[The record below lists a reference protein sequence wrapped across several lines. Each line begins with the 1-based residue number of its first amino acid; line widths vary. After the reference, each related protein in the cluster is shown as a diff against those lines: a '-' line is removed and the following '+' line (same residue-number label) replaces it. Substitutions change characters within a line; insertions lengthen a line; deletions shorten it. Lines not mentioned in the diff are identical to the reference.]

1 MEKLII
7 ILVSIVLLILDN
19 SLVPFFSIKETY
31 PSLLFVF
38 AIAFSLV
45 NGKEKAIFIGI
56 VSGIL
61 QDIFF
66 FCGFGVNSLLNLLL
80 CVLASYIGAGIV
92 KNKRL
97 IPVVSI
103 FFITLIKYIGIYI
116 IFYFLNIEI
125 HFAKSIIMSIYNGI
139 LMFFIYKI
147 VMNIYDD
154 EYTKQRWRFKWY

>member
-1 MEKLII
+1 MEKLIL
-7 ILVSIVLLILDN
+7 ILVSIVLVILDN
-19 SLVPFFSIKETY
+19 SLVPFFSVKGAY

-38 AIAFSLV
+38 AIAYSLI
-45 NGKEKAIFIGI
+45 NGKEKATFIGV

-66 FCGFGVNSLLNLLL
+66 FHGFGVNSLLNLLL
-80 CVLASYIGAGIV
+80 CLLASIVGEGII

-103 FFITLIKYIGIYI
+103 FFITIMKYIGVII
-116 IFYFLNIEI
+116 IFYLLDIHIE
-125 HFAKSIIMSIYNGI
+125 FSRSIIMGIYNGVI
-139 LMFFIYKI
+139 MFFAYKI

-154 EYTKQRWRFKWY
+154 EYTKQRWRFK

>member
-1 MEKLII
+1 MEKLIL

-19 SLVPFFSIKETY
+19 SLVPFLSIKGAY

-38 AIAFSLV
+38 AIAYSLI
-45 NGKEKAIFIGI
+45 NGKEKAIFIGV
-56 VSGIL
+56 VSGML

-66 FCGFGVNSLLNLLL
+66 FNGFGVNSLINLLL

-97 IPVVSI
+97 IPIISI
-103 FFITLIKYIGIYI
+103 FFITLIKYMGIFV
-116 IFYFLNIEI
+116 IFYLLNIQMQLS
-125 HFAKSIIMSIYNGI
+125 KSIIMSICNCI
-139 LMFFIYKI
+139 VMFFVYKI

-154 EYTKQRWRFKWY
+154 EYSKQRWRFKW

>member
-7 ILVSIVLLILDN
+7 VLVSIGLVILDN
-19 SLVPFFSIKETY
+19 SLVPFFSIKGTY

-38 AIAFSLV
+38 VIAYSMI
-45 NGKEKAIFIGI
+45 NGKEKAVFIGAA
-56 VSGIL
+56 SGIL

-66 FCGFGVNSLLNLLL
+66 FHGFGVNSLLNLFL
-80 CVLASYIGAGIV
+80 CIFASIIGEGIV

-103 FFITLIKYIGIYI
+103 FFITIMKYIGVIV
-116 IFYFLNIEI
+116 IFYLLDINIQ
-125 HFAKSIIMSIYNGI
+125 FSKSIIMGIYNAVI
-139 LMFFIYKI
+139 MFFVYKI

-154 EYTKQRWRFKWY
+154 EYTKQRWRFK